1 MQAARAAQA
10 RGMAPTLALLTDGRA
25 NIALDGTANRPQA
38 AQDAGRLARLV
49 AAAGIPAVVIDT
61 GFRPTPAL
69 QDLARVMGA
78 RWLALPRADSGIM
91 AAALSASMEGPRR

>member
-1 MQAARAAQA
+1 
-10 RGMAPTLALLTDGRA
+10 
-25 NIALDGTANRPQA
+25 
-38 AQDAGRLARLV
+38 
-49 AAAGIPAVVIDT
+49 VVIDT